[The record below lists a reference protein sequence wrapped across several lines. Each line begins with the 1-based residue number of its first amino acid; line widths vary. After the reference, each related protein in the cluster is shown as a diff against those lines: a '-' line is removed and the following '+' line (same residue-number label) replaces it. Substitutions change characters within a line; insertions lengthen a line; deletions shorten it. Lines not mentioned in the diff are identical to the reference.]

1 MFAKVIK
8 IAGWAVLGLTIVG
21 FASEA
26 IGEIKE
32 ETSEEMEETNALDK
46 TALFCR
52 KIVKKGFEKDKND
65 CLLIKNQY
73 DKIKEKDPQ
82 AAKEALA
89 WGLGAGALYYIG
101 LFIYKSKK
109 RRTAHA

>member
-46 TALFCR
+46 SALFCR